1 MACLADRQYTLA
13 DFNKVSQFVTS
24 DRNIDQKTIDI
35 INNLAQRVGAPE
47 YQRTPIFKKRHHD
60 NRNSRRPQRQ
70 NIITNEDWQAM
81 RNFKTTKLE
90 KNEEGIEKE
99 IDSLR
104 MLLNKIT
111 SKNYTTMKDQIIEL
125 LTKIIDSS
133 PPEEELVKVG
143 ESIFEIGCLNKF
155 WSKLYAELYKDL
167 IEIFPVMSNIYKKNF
182 ESFHSLFNIIR
193 YIPAEEDYD
202 KFCEVNKENQKRRAI
217 SSFFVHL
224 MTNQV
229 LKKEKVTNLIN
240 ILVDKFNTCIEKD
253 NMQNEVDEIG
263 ENLFILIKEGKENL
277 EDEDGFDNILEFVEN
292 VADMDHRKYSSLTS
306 KIVFKFMDLQD
317 EC

>member
-1 MACLADRQYTLA
+1 MTCLADRQYTLD
-13 DFNKVSQFVTS
+13 DFHKIGQSVTS
-24 DRNIDQKTIDI
+24 DININEETIEI
-35 INNLAQRVGAPE
+35 INNLAHRVGAPE
-47 YQRTPIFKKRHHD
+47 YQRTPVFKKRHND
-60 NRNSRRPQRQ
+60 NNHSRRPRPQ
-70 NIITNEDWQAM
+70 NVITNEDWQAM
-81 RNFKTTKLE
+81 RNFKITKLE
-90 KNEEGIEKE
+90 RNEEGIEKD

-111 SKNYTTMKDQIIEL
+111 SKNYTIMKDKIIIL
-125 LTKIIDSS
+125 LTNIIGSS
-133 PPEEELVKVG
+133 PPEEELLTVG

-155 WSKLYAELYKDL
+155 WSKLYAGLYKDL

-182 ESFHSLFNIIR
+182 ESFNSLFNIIR
-193 YIPAEEDYD
+193 FISAEEDYD

-224 MTNQV
+224 MSNNV
-229 LKKEKVTNLIN
+229 LEREKVTDLIN
-240 ILVDKFNTCIEKD
+240 ILVDKFNTCIEQD

-263 ENLFILIKEGKENL
+263 ENLYILIKEGKACL
-277 EDEDGFDNILEFVEN
+277 EKEYGFENILQFVEK
-292 VADMDHRKYSSLTS
+292 VADMDHRKHSSLTS